1 MRGASVAGVLKA
13 LGAIL
18 AFGLTVVLGRVL
30 GVEAT
35 GVYFLALTTAT
46 IAATIGRVGL
56 DSAVTRL
63 VAAHASDDKWSN
75 VYRVYRKTLAIGLVC
90 SSLVAAALY
99 FAADFFAD
107 TVFSDSMLATPIR
120 VMAVAVVP
128 LSLSVLISQAL
139 LGLSRI
145 RDSVLVFSILPTGV
159 TLGGMWILAT
169 KWGVNG
175 AIVAYVIAVTAALV
189 YGWIAW
195 RRTLAKRSSA
205 HQFRRVPSPT
215 RELLRSGMPLLIGAL
230 LQLVLQLSGLFMLG
244 IWADNIDV
252 SQYAVAWRTAMLIS
266 FVLLAV
272 STIAQPKFA
281 ELYAGGD
288 LASLGATANKATL
301 LMVAC
306 AAPVFLVFVAE
317 PIFVMRI
324 FGSGFSSG
332 ATILQILSVGQFFN
346 VVTGSYGVL
355 LVMSG
360 LEREYR
366 NAQLIAASVVLS
378 LNIVLIPTYG
388 ATGAAIAAASAITV
402 RNTLFGY
409 FVWTKLG
416 ILVVNPRSLIQR
428 SVGDA

>member
-1 MRGASVAGVLKA
+1 MLGASVAGVLKA
-13 LGAIL
+13 LAAIL

-56 DSAVTRL
+56 DSALTRHVSAHASANKWANVSRVYRTALAICLISSVL
-63 VAAHASDDKWSN
+63 VAA
-75 VYRVYRKTLAIGLVC
+75 I
-90 SSLVAAALY
+90 LY
-99 FAADFFAD
+99 FAGDFFAD
-107 TVFSDSMLATPIR
+107 VVFSDSMLAAPIR
-120 VMAVAVVP
+120 IMAFAVVP

-145 RDSVLVFSILPTGV
+145 RDSVLVFSIVPTGV
-159 TLGGMWILAT
+159 ALGGIWVLAS

-175 AIVAYVIAVTAALV
+175 AIVAYVIAVTTALV

-195 RRTLAKRSSA
+195 RRTLAGRPLA
-205 HQFRRVPSPT
+205 HQSRRIPAPT
-215 RELLRSGMPLLIGAL
+215 RELLRSGAPLLIGAL

-288 LASLGATANKATL
+288 IASLATTANKATL

-317 PIFVMRI
+317 PVFVMSV
-324 FGSGFSSG
+324 FGSGFSGG

-360 LEREYR
+360 QEREFR
-366 NAQLIAASVVLS
+366 NAQVIAVSVVLS
-378 LNIVLIPTYG
+378 LNVLLIPTYG
-388 ATGAAIAAASAITV
+388 ATGAAIAAASAIIV
-402 RNTLFGY
+402 RNTVFGY

-416 ILVVNPRSLIQR
+416 ILIVNPRSPIQR
-428 SVGDA
+428 SAGDA